1 MTVLNVLSFGFLP
14 TVSFDQAYGDRELRA
29 AADAL
34 VKRGDWRPAR
44 DLLLASDGDWA
55 AKDHRVQY
63 LSDRATGKAVLREWV
78 EAEPESGDPL
88 AVLSRAEVARA
99 WAVRGARRAKYV
111 QKSAWP
117 TFFEILG
124 QADELAALAGD
135 LAPNDPTSRATS
147 VLIARGL
154 QVSRH
159 EFDARWDALVARD
172 PLHWTGH
179 RQALQYLCA
188 KWFGSHKEM
197 FEFAR
202 NAAERAPAGHPL
214 VVLPLLANL
223 EMRLADGNVGLGSA
237 LFGTD
242 LAQVQERWIEAGP
255 ELHPRVIADRSL
267 VAFYLS
273 RLERR
278 SEAAAQFR
286 AMGRCASTSGWQYTL
301 FPRQAF
307 LRDRA
312 AALRLLGTRQ

>member
-1 MTVLNVLSFGFLP
+1 MLNALSFGFFP
-14 TVSFDQAYGDRELRA
+14 FVSFEPAYGDRELRA

-34 VKRGDWRPAR
+34 VKRGDWGPAR
-44 DLLLASDGDWA
+44 DLLRASDGDWA

-63 LSDRATGKAVLREWV
+63 LSDRAVGRTVLREWA

-99 WAVRGARRAKYV
+99 WAVRSARPARYV
-111 QKSAWP
+111 RKSAWP
-117 TFFEILG
+117 TFYEILG
-124 QADELAALAGD
+124 RADELAALAGD
-135 LAPNDPTSRATS
+135 LAPNDPTPRATA
-147 VLIARGL
+147 VRIARGL

-188 KWFGSHKEM
+188 KWSGSHKKM

-237 LFGTD
+237 RLGMD
-242 LAQVQERWIEAGP
+242 LAQVQERWIDAGP
-255 ELHPRVIADRSL
+255 APHPRIVDDRSL

-278 SEAAAQFR
+278 SEAGAQFR
-286 AMGRCASTSGWQYTL
+286 AMGRFASTSGWQYTL

-312 AALRLLGTRQ
+312 VALRLR